1 MEWLQTVTAYFVNY
15 RVNSSNEFEYDV
27 VFHGIAKDDGENK
40 APTVNIN
47 GPYSGLVKE
56 GIQFKSD
63 GSNDEDGK
71 IVSYLWEFEMEA
83 QVQK

>member
-1 MEWLQTVTAYFVNY
+1 MME
-15 RVNSSNEFEYDV
+15 
-27 VFHGIAKDDGENK
+27 KNK

-56 GIQFKSD
+56 
-63 GSNDEDGK
+63 
-71 IVSYLWEFEMEA
+71 EFNLKVMAQTMKMEKLFLIYGNLEMEA

>member
-1 MEWLQTVTAYFVNY
+1 M
-15 RVNSSNEFEYDV
+15 NSSNEFEYDV

-71 IVSYLWEFEMEA
+71 LFFIYGIWRWKHKCRSESSTCI
-83 QVQK
+83 

>member
-1 MEWLQTVTAYFVNY
+1 M
-15 RVNSSNEFEYDV
+15 NSSNEFEYDV

-56 GIQFKSD
+56 NSI
-63 GSNDEDGK
+63 
-71 IVSYLWEFEMEA
+71 
-83 QVQK
+83 